1 MTDTTNPPD
10 IEFEPGIDVEQD
22 SAKEIRVEANDHE
35 IPTETYRVVHDW
47 SGDRSLS
54 TTVIHAVQRV
64 LNTPAE
70 ELPLLYEH
78 VDPDGLDRLF
88 APVQSDQGRTDGRIT
103 FPYAGLRVMIE
114 ADGTITLFITREEG
128 EK

>member
-1 MTDTTNPPD
+1 MTDTTKPPD
-10 IEFEPGIDVEQD
+10 LEFEPGIDVERD
-22 SAKEIRVEANDHE
+22 SAKEIRIEANGQE
-35 IPTETYRVVHDW
+35 IPSEAYRVVHDW

-64 LNTPAE
+64 LNTPEE
-70 ELPLLYEH
+70 ELPILYEH
-78 VDPDGLDRLF
+78 IDPDALDRLF
-88 APVQSDQGRTDGRIT
+88 APVQSDRSRTDGRIT
-103 FPYAGLRVMIE
+103 FSYAGLCVMIE